1 MRWLFTV
8 FTCFLA
14 CALYFHFLVNTAS
27 VEVELTVAQKTDFK
41 IYWAGTGELYSE
53 KNVAAVIATPERKHY
68 SVFLTDIGKVARLR
82 IDTHSYTGEAT
93 LKELV
98 IRQEG
103 WAPVILSTAEQFG
116 MLVPLQQ
123 IGESRVDNDGLW
135 VRSSGNDS
143 NFELLPVLERQG
155 LDLGWLLLRL
165 AMISAIVFCVLHCA
179 SPLAINLRFV
189 PVLLFGVW
197 VLIITMAG
205 IGKDNSHPDEYVH
218 ISAITYYQD
227 HWLPPVIDDPTI
239 RNTFSAYGV
248 SPLNNG
254 EIYYLFVGKF
264 HKFLQTFS
272 IPEYFSLRLFNVCLF
287 GLIVLYTIRNRYAR
301 MVALP
306 FLVSSQIWYVFSYC
320 AADGFA
326 LFFAF
331 LAAVE
336 LINPNSLL
344 HRYLK
349 DDGWVVKLFGFV
361 GLGFLLGIIFLLKKN
376 YLPFVVFFYL
386 VLVVKMFFTEEFF
399 WGKKA
404 AVLRL
409 VLITFVG
416 LSVCG
421 LRVGADY
428 LVNGFDR
435 EEKII
440 RLQEE
445 MAHPWYKSATELP
458 GKHISLYR
466 KARGTTLEQ
475 IVQVDR
481 WFEKTFRSS
490 FGVFGCFTASG
501 AQVYYNLVRWSGV
514 LMLALV
520 LAAIFRGGGWLGS
533 GLALAAL
540 GISGGLIGIALYH
553 SWTIDFQPQGRYL
566 FSIIPIFGIL
576 YGWNYA
582 AINRR
587 LLILCL
593 TPMFLL
599 AMCGVIF
606 TPLLSDG
613 CDNNSRKHP
622 TAADM
627 VGKWQAEATSY
638 KDKRTYAGI
647 YDFYAVGNHT
657 YDIMLSDGVHKQGRG
672 VWSMMEGTD
681 FLQMENDTGA
691 VYFGTIEGENSTTIT
706 MLTTNNQW
714 GVVLKKE
721 KRIAAQTLIKA
732 EAPSIYILSTPWSL
746 SFLQNDS

>member
-8 FTCFLA
+8 STCLLA
-14 CALYFHFLVNTAS
+14 CTLYFHFFINTAS

-41 IYWAGTGELYSE
+41 IYWAGAGQDYSE
-53 KNVAAVIATPERKHY
+53 KNMAEVTITPERKHY
-68 SVFLTDIGKVARLR
+68 RRSFTDIGKIARLR
-82 IDTHSYTGEAT
+82 IDTHSYAGEAT
-93 LKELV
+93 LKKLA

-103 WAPVILSTAEQFG
+103 WAPIILSTAEQFG
-116 MLVPLQQ
+116 KLVPLQQ
-123 IGESRVDNDGLW
+123 IAESRVDNDGLW
-135 VRSSGNDS
+135 LRSSGNDG
-143 NFELLPVLERQG
+143 NFELLLAPERQG
-155 LDLGWLLLRL
+155 LNLGWLLLRL
-165 AMISAIVFCVLHCA
+165 AVISAIVLCVLFGA

-205 IGKDNSHPDEYVH
+205 ISKDNSHPDEYVH
-218 ISAITYYQD
+218 MSAITYYQD

-248 SPLNNG
+248 SRLNNG
-254 EIYYLFVGKF
+254 EVYYLFAGKF
-264 HKFLQTFS
+264 YKFLQTFS

-306 FLVSSQIWYVFSYC
+306 FLVSSQIWYIFSYC
-320 AADGFA
+320 ASDAFA

-349 DDGWVVKLFGFV
+349 GDGWIAKLFGLV
-361 GLGFLLGIIFLLKKN
+361 VLGFLLGIVFLLKKN
-376 YLPFVVFFYL
+376 YLPFVAFFYL
-386 VLVVKMFFTEEFF
+386 VLAVKLFLAEEFF
-399 WGKKA
+399 WEKKA
-404 AVLRL
+404 AILRL
-409 VLITFVG
+409 MLLTLVG
-416 LSVCG
+416 LSIFG

-435 EEKII
+435 EEKIV

-445 MAHPWYKSATELP
+445 LAHPWYKAGTEMP
-458 GKHISLYR
+458 RKYVSLYR
-466 KARGTTLEQ
+466 KVRGTTLEQ
-475 IVQVDR
+475 FVQIDR

-490 FGVFGCFTASG
+490 FGVFGCFTIAG
-501 AQVYYNLVRWSGV
+501 TQVYYDMVRWSGA
-514 LMLALV
+514 LLLALV
-520 LAAIFRGGGWLGS
+520 LAAIFRGGGSIGS
-533 GLALAAL
+533 VLAIAAL
-540 GISGGLIGIALYH
+540 GISGGLIGIAMYD
-553 SWTIDFQPQGRYL
+553 SWTIDFQPQGRHL
-566 FSIIPIFGIL
+566 FAIVPIFGIL

-582 AINRR
+582 VINRR

-606 TPLLSDG
+606 APFLSDG
-613 CDNNSRKHP
+613 SENNSHKHP

-627 VGKWQAEATSY
+627 VGKWKAEATSC
-638 KDKRTYAGI
+638 KDKRTYTGI
-647 YDFYAVGNHT
+647 YDFYAIGNHT
-657 YDIMLSDGVHKQGRG
+657 YDIVLNDDIHKQGSG

-691 VYFGTIEGENSTTIT
+691 VYFGTIEGEDFTTIT
-706 MLTTNNQW
+706 LFTTNNQW

-721 KRIAAQTLIKA
+721 
-732 EAPSIYILSTPWSL
+732 EV
-746 SFLQNDS
+746 DSSDRHQG